1 MRRLIIVGVMTLGLV
16 IGTTACGSSSS
27 TKSNNTTQSNNTP
40 TAPTLER
47 GSSDGKYFAVVANKS
62 EAEAACKMQKALGAQ
77 LKKLGS
83 TADVDLVEFHIGS
96 GNPITPSGNT
106 YVYSAGDFF
115 VISKNVALCGVAV
128 S

>member
-27 TKSNNTTQSNNTP
+27 SKSTNTP

-47 GSSDGKYFAVVANKS
+47 GSNGHYFALVANKS
-62 EAEAACKMQKALGAQ
+62 EAKAVCKLQSALGAQ

-83 TADVDLVEFHIGS
+83 TATVDIVEFHIGS
-96 GNPITPSGNT
+96 GNPIIPSGNT
-106 YVYSAGDFF
+106 YAYSAGDFF

>member
-27 TKSNNTTQSNNTP
+27 SNTTNTP

-47 GSSDGKYFAVVANKS
+47 GSNGYYYAQVANKS
-62 EAEAACKMQKALGAQ
+62 EAKAACKLQSALGAQ

-83 TADVDLVEFHIGS
+83 TATVEIIEFHIGS
-96 GNPITPSGNT
+96 GNPIIPSGNT
-106 YVYSAGDFF
+106 YAYSAGDFG
-115 VISKNVALCGVAV
+115 VLSKNVALCGVAV

>member
-47 GSSDGKYFAVVANKS
+47 GSDGKYFAVVANKS

-83 TADVDLVEFHIGS
+83 TATEEMVEFHTGS
-96 GNPITPSGNT
+96 GNPIIPAGNT
-106 YVYSAGDFF
+106 YAYSAGDFF